1 MVMNSQVCQVL
12 LVLVLLAVSMRH
24 GGALS
29 EEPNAGVQ
37 QNIVASRRV
46 ELEHSMGG
54 DVFKP
59 RGKFTI
65 QLDEEGNV
73 AIVSADKFGIT
84 EDIFADFQSL
94 LASGGLYKLRM
105 RSSEKKGA
113 PYVQTSIPAC
123 SLQRSG
129 FKEDLAL
136 FISADQSLSIRGTS
150 YNSPV
155 IGIARNCDP
164 KALKAPSMFLSR
176 IKVGENQKVQDIPLQ
191 ATSSKPYYLSHV
203 NVATE
208 TYTDKDGNTRVK
220 PPPQQDFPWYRKYW
234 YLLLAAAIYMM
245 LSPADA
251 PPAAKPKS
259 D

>member
-1 MVMNSQVCQVL
+1 M
-12 LVLVLLAVSMRH
+12 
-24 GGALS
+24 
-29 EEPNAGVQ
+29 
-37 QNIVASRRV
+37 
-46 ELEHSMGG
+46 
-54 DVFKP
+54 
-59 RGKFTI
+59 
-65 QLDEEGNV
+65 
-73 AIVSADKFGIT
+73 AIVNADKFGIT
-84 EDIFADFQSL
+84 EDILSDFKAL

-105 RSSEKKGA
+105 RSTELKNA

-155 IGIARNCDP
+155 IGMARTCDP
-164 KALKAPSMFLSR
+164 NALKAPSMFLSR

-208 TYTDKDGNTRVK
+208 TYTDKDGNTRVRQASM
-220 PPPQQDFPWYRKYW
+220 QQNLPWYRKYW
-234 YLLLAAAIYMM
+234 YLLLAGAIYLM
-245 LSPADA
+245 LSPSDA
-251 PPAAKPKS
+251 PAAKPKN